1 VGRQFFLISATI
13 ALSTLAFDRSFAQG
27 PGQHSHGGK
36 LRHFNNNQL
45 RGSARARLYQLSPEE
60 RQTFKRN
67 AERWLQM
74 NPEQRNILRER
85 EKVRRQQMKNEAEA
99 ALRDSGIRVDPNA
112 RDQFESRYF
121 QERKRIEHNLRQEVE
136 AKRQQQL
143 NELNERLKHEF
154 QSPGTNATIS
164 PGETSKPEPSK
175 QQR

>member
-1 VGRQFFLISATI
+1 M
-13 ALSTLAFDRSFAQG
+13 
-27 PGQHSHGGK
+27 
-36 LRHFNNNQL
+36 RHFNNNQL
-45 RGSARARLYQLSPEE
+45 RGSARDRLFQLSPEE

-85 EKVRRQQMKNEAEA
+85 ERVRRQQMKNEAEA

-121 QERKRIEHNLRQEVE
+121 QERKRIEHDLRQEVE

-143 NELNERLKHEF
+143 NELKERLKNEF
-154 QSPGTNATIS
+154 QSPSPNTGATIAPGGGS
-164 PGETSKPEPSK
+164 PR

>member
-1 VGRQFFLISATI
+1 
-13 ALSTLAFDRSFAQG
+13 
-27 PGQHSHGGK
+27 
-36 LRHFNNNQL
+36 
-45 RGSARARLYQLSPEE
+45 
-60 RQTFKRN
+60 
-67 AERWLQM
+67 M

-121 QERKRIEHNLRQEVE
+121 QERKRIERDLRQELE

-154 QSPGTNATIS
+154 QSPVPNTTIS
-164 PGETSKPEPSK
+164 PGGSSKPE
-175 QQR
+175 R

>member
-1 VGRQFFLISATI
+1 MGRQFILISATI
-13 ALSTLAFDRSFAQG
+13 ALSILAFDRSFAQG

-36 LRHFNNNQL
+36 LQRFNNNQL
-45 RGSARARLYQLSPEE
+45 RGSAHDRLFQLSPEE

-85 EKVRRQQMKNEAEA
+85 EKVRRQQMKSEAEA

-112 RDQFESRYF
+112 RDQFESRYL
-121 QERKRIEHNLRQEVE
+121 QERKRIERDLRQEVE

-143 NELNERLKHEF
+143 NELKERLKTEF
-154 QSPGTNATIS
+154 QSPVPNAS
-164 PGETSKPEPSK
+164 NAPGGGSAK
-175 QQR
+175 QRR

>member
-1 VGRQFFLISATI
+1 MGRQFILISATI
-13 ALSTLAFDRSFAQG
+13 ALSILAFDRSFAQG
-27 PGQHSHGGK
+27 PGQNSHGGK

-45 RGSARARLYQLSPEE
+45 RGSARDRLFQLSPEE

-85 EKVRRQQMKNEAEA
+85 ERVRRQQMKNEAEA

-121 QERKRIEHNLRQEVE
+121 QERKRIEHDLRQEVE

-143 NELNERLKHEF
+143 NELKERLKNEF
-154 QSPGTNATIS
+154 QSPSPNTGATIAPGGGS
-164 PGETSKPEPSK
+164 PR

>member
-1 VGRQFFLISATI
+1 M
-13 ALSTLAFDRSFAQG
+13 
-27 PGQHSHGGK
+27 
-36 LRHFNNNQL
+36 RHFNNNQL
-45 RGSARARLYQLSPEE
+45 RGTPRDRLFQLSPEE

-121 QERKRIEHNLRQEVE
+121 EERKRIERDLRQEAE

-143 NELNERLKHEF
+143 NELKERLKHEF
-154 QSPGTNATIS
+154 QSPAPNTTTS
-164 PGETSKPEPSK
+164 PGGSSKP
-175 QQR
+175 

>member
-1 VGRQFFLISATI
+1 MGRHFIVISATL
-13 ALSTLAFDRSFAQG
+13 ALSIFAFDRSFAQG
-27 PGQHSHGGK
+27 PGQNPHGAK
-36 LRHFNNNQL
+36 MRRFNNNQL
-45 RGSARARLYQLSPEE
+45 RGSQRDRLFQLSPEE

-85 EKVRRQQMKNEAEA
+85 EKVRRQQMKIEAET

-121 QERKRIEHNLRQEVE
+121 QERKRIERDLRQEVE

-143 NELNERLKHEF
+143 NELKERLKHEF
-154 QSPGTNATIS
+154 QSPVPNATIAPGGGS
-164 PGETSKPEPSK
+164 PK
-175 QQR
+175 QRR